1 MKYEI
6 IEIKKK
12 FNKNDIAMEYN
23 AKLFKPEIDL
33 DYKTPICICNDTCIN
48 FYLTES
54 SFSDI
59 LSKSLGFNGKV
70 IVLLRKELE
79 KIYTTEENGFILS
92 DDFEQL
98 AYYCDDDS
106 ELNDKINEIG
116 IQIIKKTYFAYPF
129 FDFER
134 ILRLVDN
141 KMIVRSHYG
150 CFIKLLNKED
160 IKLENCNKLNK
171 MDIKKI
177 VYDFF
182 VGNMDNSLFEQLF
195 NNVKEFL
202 MIIERKYGKINNIYD
217 VKEEYIQEIND
228 CASART
234 LVIDT
239 IENIITI
246 NTGFSY

>member
-1 MKYEI
+1 MRYEI
-6 IEIKKK
+6 IESKKK
-12 FNKNDIAMEYN
+12 FNKSDIYCEYCEG
-23 AKLFKPEIDL
+23 LFEPSIDL
-33 DYKTPICICNDTCIN
+33 DYKTPIYISNNICIN

-54 SFSDI
+54 VFSDST
-59 LSKSLGFNGKV
+59 SKSLSYNGKV
-70 IVLLRKELE
+70 IVLLREELE
-79 KIYTTEENGFILS
+79 KIYTTEENGYILS

-116 IQIIKKTYFAYPF
+116 IQIIKKTYFFYPF

-141 KMIVRSHYG
+141 KMIVRAHYG

-171 MDIKKI
+171 MDVEKI

-182 VGNMDNSLFEQLF
+182 VGNIDSSLFDS
-195 NNVKEFL
+195 VKEL
-202 MIIERKYGKINNIYD
+202 LLIVERKYGKINNIYE

-228 CASART
+228 CVSART

-246 NTGFSY
+246 NTGYSY